1 MKFKIGDIAR
11 VKTWEEMEKEFGVK
25 TTNQGDKYIPVKCI
39 FNEKMKKWCGRLV
52 EITYVSNAFEFYIIK
67 DVKTN
72 SKESVFHFSDDML
85 KPASPLEKMFSDMK
99 PNCFEE
105 FVFNGSSLIRPTQY
119 KLIFNWVI
127 NEKKKTVVLYN
138 EQKKVIIKCHEEDTF
153 NLEIGVGL
161 ALSKFLDCK
170 KYRAMREFFRN
181 KRKKL
186 DYKKYA
192 SWVILDYCGYNHTKM
207 NKFLE
212 ELEEKSIKEF
222 EIVEVI
228 KRGRSY
234 TTYTDWFVSYKL
246 DNLLKRYHY
255 SYSAKNGQKYK
266 VLAKHPHT
274 LDESI
279 MLYAI
284 EDLKT
289 QKVYL
294 ISENGLKLKG
304 DK

>member
-25 TTNQGDKYIPVKCI
+25 TTNWGKYIPVECL
-39 FNEKMKKWCGRLV
+39 FHEKMKKWCGRLV
-52 EITYVSNAFEFYIIK
+52 EITSVNTLFKHYTIK
-67 DVKTN
+67 DVETN
-72 SKESVFHFSDDML
+72 SRDSVFRFSDDML
-85 KPASPLEKMFSDMK
+85 KPISAFEKMFSNMK
-99 PNCFEE
+99 PKCFEE
-105 FVFNGSSLIRPTQY
+105 FVINGSSLIRPTQY
-119 KLIFNWVI
+119 KFIFNWVI

-192 SWVILDYCGYNHTKM
+192 SWVILDYCGYNYTKR

-212 ELEEKSIKEF
+212 ELEEKSTKEF

-228 KRGRSY
+228 NRGRSY
-234 TTYTDWFVSYKL
+234 TTYEDWFSFYKL

-255 SYSAKNGQKYK
+255 NYSAKNGQKYK